1 MENYSLVLGFLSLK
15 VFLVMIL
22 FSVIGIAIS
31 LLVDSQKRN
40 QASTSTPKEFSFVF
54 LLKDNWKSIVLT
66 ALVVLVTLR
75 FAASLF
81 PDQFNG
87 NVVGTPEGLEK
98 WLFGSLLIGLGYNQ
112 LIQILKKRAR
122 MLQVKR

>member
-87 NVVGTPEGLEK
+87 NVIGTPEGLEK
-98 WLFGSLLIGLGYNQ
+98 WLFGSLLIGLGFNQ
-112 LIQILKKRAR
+112 LIQILKKRAK
-122 MLQVKR
+122 MLQVTR